1 MAYKAIKIMLDPG
14 HDTAKYNQGAA
25 PGYWEGAQMWRL
37 YQFLRTAL
45 ERRGFIAA
53 GTKSRCDQSVDV
65 VTRGRM
71 ARGYDV
77 FLSLHSNACADKSV
91 DRPVGIYFVDDNC
104 GPIDEES
111 KELAV
116 LLAGVVAEVMGTRHR
131 AETYSHKSSRDRDG
145 DGKKNDDYYG
155 MLYGAHQSGTPGVI
169 VEHSFHTNPDAA
181 AWLLDDD
188 NLRRLAEAEADA
200 LAEYYGMSGGASTS
214 APTTT
219 KEGYTVKMKTL
230 KPGDKSDQVKAMQAL
245 LIGYGYS
252 CGKSG
257 ADGSYGPATK
267 TALGKYQEEHKDP
280 ETGKPLKKDYSC
292 GPATWRSL
300 LAQ

>member
-1 MAYKAIKIMLDPG
+1 
-14 HDTAKYNQGAA
+14 
-25 PGYWEGAQMWRL
+25 MWRL
-37 YQFLRTAL
+37 YQFLRPAL
-45 ERRGFIAA
+45 ERRGFIVA
-53 GTKSRCDQSVDV
+53 GTKTKCDQSVDV

-77 FLSLHSNACADKSV
+77 FLSLHSNACGTASV
-91 DRPVGIYFVDDNC
+91 DRASCYYFVDDNC
-104 GPIDEES
+104 GPIDDES
-111 KELAV
+111 KDLAK
-116 LLAGVVAEVMGTRHR
+116 LLAGVVAEVMGTRYKP
-131 AETYSHKSSRDRDG
+131 ETYSRKSSRDRDG

-155 MLYGAHQSGTPGVI
+155 MLHGAHQVGTPGVI
-169 VEHSFHTNPDAA
+169 VEHSFHTNPQAA

-200 LAEYYGMSGGASTS
+200 LAEYYGVTGATAAP

-219 KEGYTVKMKTL
+219 KEGYTVKMQTL
-230 KPGDKSDQVKAMQAL
+230 KPGAKGAQVKAMQAL

-257 ADGSYGPATK
+257 ADGSYGPATMD
-267 TALGKYQEEHKDP
+267 ALSKYQAEHNDP
-280 ETGKPLKKDYSC
+280 KTGKPLAVDYSC